1 VRLAD
6 VTVPLATYTGWALR
20 AGPQANDGCESS
32 GQYIAFAKTRAERMA
47 SGDPRPS
54 VEERYESLDQYTS
67 EVAHALQ
74 KMVEQRLMLCEDF
87 DAELSRLVAAG
98 AAAGLQSA
106 PQDDEQPAAPACRA
120 RESDDDDD

>member
-1 VRLAD
+1 
-6 VTVPLATYTGWALR
+6 
-20 AGPQANDGCESS
+20 
-32 GQYIAFAKTRAERMA
+32 MA

-67 EVAHALQ
+67 EVARALQ

-106 PQDDEQPAAPACRA
+106 PQDDEDTAAPPACRA
-120 RESDDDDD
+120 RDSDDDAD